1 MMCWMSET
9 PLKPRGKYILRHT
22 SNEVRCIVNG
32 VINKVDIEKI
42 ENIEDNS
49 PLQLNEIGKVSLKT
63 AMPVFTD
70 DYRVNRIS
78 GSIILVDEATNET
91 VAAGMIR

>member
-1 MMCWMSET
+1 MLFRS
-9 PLKPRGKYILRHT
+9 
-22 SNEVRCIVNG
+22 VV
-32 VINKVDIEKI
+32 NKVDIENI
-42 ENIEDNS
+42 ENIDDNT

-63 AMPVFTD
+63 AMPIFTD